1 MNKLVLASII
11 VLASLTTCGCEV
23 TNGKGVNGHK
33 AEKVINTITCQVR
46 EGWVDFQTNQT
57 IYSSYGG
64 RNSVWRFKT
73 LDGKVRTFTNCY
85 AVGE

>member
-1 MNKLVLASII
+1 MNKLILASII
-11 VLASLTTCGCEV
+11 VLSSITTYGCEV
-23 TNGKGVNGHK
+23 TNGKGVDGQT
-33 AEKVINTITCQVR
+33 APVLNTITCEVR
-46 EGWVDFQTNQT
+46 EGWVDYQTNQT

-73 LDGKVRTFTNCY
+73 IDGKIRTFTNCY